1 MESGPCTT
9 KELQAMPI
17 ALKRAYEEPTPQD
30 GYRILVDR
38 IWPRGVSKEEAELDE
53 WLKEVAPSKELRRW
67 FQHDASRWA
76 EFRRRYLS
84 ELKSHR
90 DELRGLARRAR
101 RQRVT
106 LVFGAGDE
114 EHNNAVVL
122 KQYLRMLGAE

>member
-1 MESGPCTT
+1 
-9 KELQAMPI
+9 MPI